1 MRACA
6 MICLCIQEAGLPL
19 LENLSISSGQPT
31 TQGLLEAQKTEDRY
45 ALAAPTASELSLSLV
60 TAAPPNM
67 MVAAEAVAQRN
78 PYTDTSEEL

>member
-1 MRACA
+1 MQR
-6 MICLCIQEAGLPL
+6 
-19 LENLSISSGQPT
+19 
-31 TQGLLEAQKTEDRY
+31 LLEAQKTEDRY
-45 ALAAPTASELSLSLV
+45 ALAAPTASELPLSLV